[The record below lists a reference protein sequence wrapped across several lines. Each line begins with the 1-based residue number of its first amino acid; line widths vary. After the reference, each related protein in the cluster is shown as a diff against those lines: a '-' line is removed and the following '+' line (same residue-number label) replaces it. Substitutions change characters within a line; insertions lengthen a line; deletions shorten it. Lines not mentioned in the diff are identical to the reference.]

1 MAVPPPPQAPA
12 HSSPT
17 NRKTSAP
24 VTSTRRSSSRSGSD
38 TLRSGLA
45 PVWLAFNQFS
55 QRLSGG
61 LRTIT
66 GRMLPGSDNQV
77 PTLST
82 GSMWFIAIIV
92 PLMVVAIA
100 TTIYVR
106 SGGSQQQAQYLTSAQ
121 QAIIQAQA
129 QTDPALQR
137 SAWMQAKYW
146 LDKAEEYGQNSD
158 TRAARSQVENALDLL
173 DNISRLDL
181 QPVMTDKFPD
191 SVNITRVGIN
201 GTDVYVLD
209 SNKGSILRLTRTNQ
223 GYTPDST
230 FICNSGPI
238 GGTVIAPLIEM
249 VILPADNKLKAT
261 VMGIDP
267 SGKLLYCGPNVP
279 PTAVNLPTPASGW
292 GKIVAAKL
300 DNDVLYVLDP
310 KNNAVWRYEGNNGS
324 FDQMPSLFFDQQV
337 PKQLTTV
344 IDLAT
349 AQDELYLLHNTGE
362 MVHCT
367 YSHIKEVKL
376 TECEDP
382 AMFSDRR
389 QNTATQQRTFAEA
402 TFTQTLTSPGN
413 NTLLVL
419 DNKNKSIYRFSLKL
433 NLDKVM
439 TLRMSDGSTLTSKD
453 ISAIGVGPGNLLIV
467 AIGQEI
473 YSSSL
478 P

>member
-1 MAVPPPPQAPA
+1 
-12 HSSPT
+12 
-17 NRKTSAP
+17 
-24 VTSTRRSSSRSGSD
+24 
-38 TLRSGLA
+38 
-45 PVWLAFNQFS
+45 
-55 QRLSGG
+55 
-61 LRTIT
+61 
-66 GRMLPGSDNQV
+66 
-77 PTLST
+77 
-82 GSMWFIAIIV
+82 
-92 PLMVVAIA
+92 
-100 TTIYVR
+100 
-106 SGGSQQQAQYLTSAQ
+106 
-121 QAIIQAQA
+121 
-129 QTDPALQR
+129 
-137 SAWMQAKYW
+137 
-146 LDKAEEYGQNSD
+146 
-158 TRAARSQVENALDLL
+158 
-173 DNISRLDL
+173 
-181 QPVMTDKFPD
+181 
-191 SVNITRVGIN
+191 
-201 GTDVYVLD
+201 
-209 SNKGSILRLTRTNQ
+209 
-223 GYTPDST
+223 
-230 FICNSGPI
+230 
-238 GGTVIAPLIEM
+238 
-249 VILPADNKLKAT
+249 
-261 VMGIDP
+261 
-267 SGKLLYCGPNVP
+267 
-279 PTAVNLPTPASGW
+279 
-292 GKIVAAKL
+292 L